1 MNQVEIQSLKK
12 CIRYGQ
18 LLKNEKFS
26 MVHCT
31 SSSAKSEICSCERP
45 APRFLCR
52 VRFEIEET
60 HASSHVKKPKLK
72 VNGGGCQT
80 HLRGVGPKGPTLKNF
95 AVRRL
100 SYNNCQR

>member
-1 MNQVEIQSLKK
+1 MKNSAWYIVLLPRRNPKSAVVSDTLRGFFLEFDLNDLISKK
-12 CIRYGQ
+12 Y
-18 LLKNEKFS
+18 
-26 MVHCT
+26 
-31 SSSAKSEICSCERP
+31 
-45 APRFLCR
+45 
-52 VRFEIEET
+52 
-60 HASSHVKKPKLK
+60 ASNHVKKPKLK